1 MTYGLRIMRKRVGE
15 KAGPAEAALHFG
27 FTYMREEQYGM
38 REQRMMKSRL
48 FKDGKGEWRESGEQ
62 SAEEFA
68 GRIADISGKFPF
80 FV

>member
-1 MTYGLRIMRKRVGE
+1 MRKRVGE

-48 FKDGKGEWRESGEQ
+48 FKDGK
-62 SAEEFA
+62 
-68 GRIADISGKFPF
+68 
-80 FV
+80 